1 MKVDGKTMQSLR
13 AEVVSRLVIGN
24 GIITTGSAQPA
35 TSEDVIHADPAKTNM
50 EKNISGTH
58 IHLPPYYK
66 SVIILQD
73 RFSFVDISIG
83 SGPSIDDYRSSPTA
97 YSYST
102 ERNVV
107 VDSSAIYL
115 INSNSDQTITLP
127 KYTVMLKF
135 SFYYL
140 GVMLL
145 LGCTN
150 NVNKPKDITI
160 PVEEVRLE
168 VNYQKIIDSLGA
180 GKLYNETKW
189 LMYCIHCDVL
199 PEWRKAYSHLP
210 KRPCA
215 FLDLKLMGVE
225 KKDSIIKI

>member
-1 MKVDGKTMQSLR
+1 M
-13 AEVVSRLVIGN
+13 
-24 GIITTGSAQPA
+24 
-35 TSEDVIHADPAKTNM
+35 
-50 EKNISGTH
+50 
-58 IHLPPYYK
+58 
-66 SVIILQD
+66 
-73 RFSFVDISIG
+73 F
-83 SGPSIDDYRSSPTA
+83 
-97 YSYST
+97 
-102 ERNVV
+102 
-107 VDSSAIYL
+107 
-115 INSNSDQTITLP
+115 
-127 KYTVMLKF
+127 KF

-150 NVNKPKDITI
+150 NDNKPKDATI
-160 PVEEVRLE
+160 PVEDVRLE

-225 KKDSIIKI
+225 KKDSIIKIWCDFYYNDTLSYNINTVENYTRILDGVEFNINSGKHRYLNGTASFVEVNPLSRFDNELQKDVIRFISQNKDSLNPWFREEANHRGVLRN